1 MIRPSI
7 RSLTRPSP
15 PPRPLALRAA
25 ALLALAGTA
34 IPGAVAAQ
42 EPAFPELSGR
52 VVDTAGILSAAERAA
67 LEETLARL
75 EAETTVQVVVAAVPR
90 LPEEFAGA
98 IEDYSLRLA
107 EHWGIGQAET
117 DNGALV
123 VVSVED
129 RRARIEV
136 GYGLEGA
143 IPDGLAGRIIRDR
156 LAPRFAAGEYAAGLG
171 ATAEALGQAARGEYR
186 EQAAPTGRRG
196 REDRSRGSGLW
207 ILGAFVLLQLLGW
220 IGNAF
225 HPAGAAV
232 LGGGLAALVGFLF
245 LGGMAMLWLAPM
257 GLLAGLGATA
267 FTRAAAGRGGRG
279 WGYAGIPGGGGAA
292 FHGSGM
298 GGGFSGFV
306 GGGGGFGGGGASGS
320 W

>member
-1 MIRPSI
+1 MLTL
-7 RSLTRPSP
+7 RSFRQSP
-15 PPRPLALRAA
+15 AAPTVALRAA
-25 ALLALAGTA
+25 ALLALA
-34 IPGAVAAQ
+34 AVAAPAAGAAQ
-42 EPAFPELSGR
+42 EPAFPELTGR
-52 VVDTAGILSAAERAA
+52 VVDAAGILSAAERAA

-75 EAETTVQVVVAAVPR
+75 EAETTVQIVVASVPR
-90 LPEEFAGA
+90 LPEEFGGA

-123 VVSVED
+123 VVAVED
-129 RRARIEV
+129 RQARIEV

-156 LAPRFAAGEYAAGLG
+156 MAPRFAAGEFAAGLA

-186 EQAAPTGRRG
+186 EAAAAPRGGSREEGRSRRG
-196 REDRSRGSGLW
+196 HFW

-257 GLLAGLGATA
+257 GLVAGLGATA
-267 FTRAAAGRGGRG
+267 FTRATAGRGGGG
-279 WGYAGIPGGGGAA
+279 WGYAGIPGGGGSA

>member
-1 MIRPSI
+1 M
-7 RSLTRPSP
+7 TRPFVRVSP
-15 PPRPLALRAA
+15 AAPPVALRAA
-25 ALLALAGTA
+25 ALVALAGIWA
-34 IPGAVAAQ
+34 PAAGAAQ
-42 EPAFPELSGR
+42 EPAFPELTGR
-52 VVDTAGILSAAERAA
+52 VVDAAGILSAAERAA

-75 EAETTVQVVVAAVPR
+75 EAETTVQIVVASVPR
-90 LPEEFAGA
+90 LPEEFGGA
-98 IEDYSLRLA
+98 IADYSLRLA

-117 DNGALV
+117 DNGTLV
-123 VVSVED
+123 VVAVED
-129 RRARIEV
+129 RQARIEV

-156 LAPRFAAGEYAAGLG
+156 LAPRFAAGEYAAGLA

-186 EQAAPTGRRG
+186 EAAAPVDRGRRG
-196 REDRSRGSGLW
+196 ERRSRGSGLW

-257 GLLAGLGATA
+257 GLVAGLGATA
-267 FTRAAAGRGGRG
+267 FTRAAAGRGGGG

>member
-1 MIRPSI
+1 MILRPP
-7 RSLTRPSP
+7 TRPSP
-15 PPRPLALRAA
+15 PTRPLALRAA

-34 IPGAVAAQ
+34 IPGAGAAQ
-42 EPAFPELSGR
+42 EPPAFPELTGR
-52 VVDTAGILSAAERAA
+52 VVDAAGILSAAERAA

-75 EAETTVQVVVAAVPR
+75 EAETTVQIVVASVPR
-90 LPEEFAGA
+90 LPDEFAGA
-98 IEDYSLRLA
+98 IADYSLRLA

-123 VVSVED
+123 VVSLED
-129 RRARIEV
+129 RQARIEV

-143 IPDGLAGRIIRDR
+143 IPDGLAGRLIRDR
-156 LAPRFAAGEYAAGLG
+156 MAPRFAAGEYAAGLT

-186 EQAAPTGRRG
+186 EAAAPAGRRG
-196 REDRSRGSGLW
+196 REGRSRGSGLW
-207 ILGAFVLLQLLGW
+207 ILGAFILLQLLGW
-220 IGNAF
+220 VGNAF

-232 LGGGLAALVGFLF
+232 LGGGLAALVGFLL

-257 GLLAGLGATA
+257 GLVAGLGATA
-267 FTRAAAGRGGRG
+267 FTRATAGRGGRG